1 MLFNTLS
8 VQAALF
14 STMVAAT
21 GAMESQKTR
30 EHGDESLL
38 PASLGGEYQPNVGVD
53 VDMKG
58 MMESLYPAPIPKKVI
73 LPPKIQ
79 ETNSKKNIYN
89 SQLRHGTEVVEL
101 LDHGIFHADTHGE
114 DTGVDADD
122 GQDNYGR
129 ALEHLKYECEEG
141 DVPVIVKVYLDEG
154 TSLSDSFTWNIHDS
168 DGQEKGSG
176 YPSCDTDDFFYTG
189 DWRYDY
195 CYTSEYVCV
204 GEGTENTISLESVDG
219 IFSEDFTVILES
231 GYYELEITSFEEP
244 FETVDET
251 FSLTRFSYTACEA
264 GEIEINVYVFADG
277 DDVDYWS
284 LTDSNGQEIEMM
296 VRYEQEGYTSYKAC
310 IDEGPTHTLKFSPPA
325 DFEDEVEFYIVN
337 TWESMFSIDG
347 WFDTVTFSATK
358 PPGAPPTTTSTKHSK
373 SQKKS
378 KTAKRA

>member
-129 ALEHLKYECEEG
+129 ALGNEDYCEEG

-168 DGQEKGSG
+168 DGQEKGYG
-176 YPSCDTDDFFYTG
+176 YPSCDTVDSGYDDCYTG
-189 DWRYDY
+189 
-195 CYTSEYVCV
+195 EYVCV

-231 GYYELEITSFEEP
+231 GYYVLEITSFEEP

-264 GEIEINVYVFADG
+264 GKIEIEIDAYAES
-277 DDVDYWS
+277 VDWS
-284 LTDSNGQEIEMM
+284 ITDSNGLEIEM
-296 VRYEQEGYTSYKAC
+296 GYKETCYDYFVYYYTAC
-310 IDEGPTHTLKFSPPA
+310 IDEGTTHTLKISPPA
-325 DFEDEVEFYIVN
+325 DRANFDEDEVAFVIG
-337 TWESMFSIDG
+337 TKWESVFDIEG
-347 WFDTVTFSATK
+347 LFFDTVTFSATK